1 MTSQSR
7 QKTAFQR
14 GRTPASRWFL
24 FPANIYTYLVA
35 EMCAA
40 TFNKNTALFSM
51 CNLSEFS
58 VPEPTLAAGT
68 ISRKDNWAAWRIP
81 RCDIVGDKSRLHSLT
96 RRPGVVS
103 AARQNPPQ
111 DGLACGAYW
120 LGPNASQQ
128 PLRRSAQRL
137 G

>member
-35 EMCAA
+35 EMWAA

-81 RCDIVGDKSRLHSLT
+81 RCDIVGDKSRLHSSW
-96 RRPGVVS
+96 PC
-103 AARQNPPQ
+103 A
-111 DGLACGAYW
+111 GALECNRLW
-120 LGPNASQQ
+120 LLKNSF
-128 PLRRSAQRL
+128 LRNWQK
-137 G
+137 